1 MAPPFF
7 FSAAAR
13 PVKIAAPPAAR
24 FFDRRRVEMRHRNPA
39 LAASALLLF
48 AALCA
53 PAARAQQ
60 GHSLRGKVRDATGTN
75 VGRATV
81 ILEHNGALVD
91 QTVTNNE
98 GDFSFTNLMDSS
110 YTVVVS
116 APDYNPGSETVEF
129 ARVVKDDQPGESR
142 TVEITLLAKGGV
154 RPPRAGLNFVQN
166 VPQAARDSF
175 EAGVRAGRD
184 NRAAEAVAAYEKAI
198 TIFPDYFD
206 ARLVLANEMARQGKF
221 DDAIKHLDVARRVN
235 ERDDRLW
242 DLFARVMMQQRKY
255 AVAARIFAQAATL
268 NPGEPQYLL
277 SRGTALIEQALLID
291 PSKSPQAATERDFAF
306 SEAEKALTQAGRA
319 TTRKLPEVHLQLAR
333 LHEKKGDRARAA
345 DELELYLRQSSNLKN
360 AEAVR
365 QAIKTLR
372 APAAAPQKP

>member
-1 MAPPFF
+1 
-7 FSAAAR
+7 
-13 PVKIAAPPAAR
+13 
-24 FFDRRRVEMRHRNPA
+24 MRHRNPA
-39 LAASALLLF
+39 LIAFALLLF
-48 AALCA
+48 AASS

-75 VGRATV
+75 VSRATV
-81 ILEHNGALVD
+81 ILEHNGAMVD

-98 GDFSFTNLMDSS
+98 GDFSFTNLMESS
-110 YTVVVS
+110 YTVQVS

-142 TVEITLLAKGGV
+142 TVEVTLLAKGGV
-154 RPPRAGLNFVQN
+154 RPPRAGLNFAQS
-166 VPQAARDSF
+166 VPREAREAF
-175 EAGVRAGRD
+175 EAGVRAGRE
-184 NRAAEAVAAYEKAI
+184 NHPAEALAAYEKAI
-198 TIFPDYFD
+198 TVFPDYFD
-206 ARLVLANEMARQGKF
+206 ARLVLANELARQGRF

-255 AVAARIFAQAATL
+255 AVAARIFAQAAAL

-277 SRGTALIEQALLID
+277 SRGTALIEQALMID
-291 PSKSPQAATERDFAF
+291 PSKSAQAAGERDFAF
-306 SEAEKALTQAGRA
+306 AEAEKVLAQAGRA
-319 TTRKLPEVHLQLAR
+319 STRKLPEVHLQLAR

-345 DELELYLRQSSNLKN
+345 DELELYLRQSPNLKN

-365 QAIKTLR
+365 QAIRTLR
-372 APAAAPQKP
+372 APAAASPAPQKP